1 MFERTD
7 KGLGDFPKTLKDE
20 PNPNWQNCQFL
31 GLENSF
37 KNRKMVP
44 PCYACQF
51 ASLKSIEGIG
61 QDVKKIGKD
70 NL

>member
-37 KNRKMVP
+37 KNRKVVP
-44 PCYACQF
+44 PCYACQP
-51 ASLKSIEGIG
+51 
-61 QDVKKIGKD
+61 V
-70 NL
+70 

>member
-37 KNRKMVP
+37 KNRKVVP
-44 PCYACQF
+44 PCYACQCE
-51 ASLKSIEGIG
+51 KYRGEGPSCQENWKG
-61 QDVKKIGKD
+61 
-70 NL
+70 

>member
-1 MFERTD
+1 MSERTD

-20 PNPNWQNCQFL
+20 PDPNWQNCQFL
-31 GLENSF
+31 GLENLLKTAIGYPSA
-37 KNRKMVP
+37 ML
-44 PCYACQF
+44 

-61 QDVKKIGKD
+61 QDVNKNVRGE